1 MDILVEKDV
10 ETGDEFEMDKTS
22 LILEDEKYDSLDKS
36 FHSVAKRSAYKIL
49 KELNTPKTVE
59 MLVVVDKNMY
69 HKHGDANITT
79 YTLTLFNMV
88 REQDLLFF

>member
-1 MDILVEKDV
+1 MDILVEKDFD
-10 ETGDEFEMDKTS
+10 TGDEMEMDEQS
-22 LILEDEKYDSLDKS
+22 ELILDEGYDPLEKS
-36 FHSVAKRSAYKIL
+36 YHSVEKRSAYKFL
-49 KELNTPKTVE
+49 KESNTPKTVE

-88 REQDLLFF
+88 SQL